1 MSILPEE
8 PPMPR
13 LLLAAALLALAPA
26 AARAQ
31 PGLRA
36 RDGKFDVEARGTF
49 TRLVYDGTLIGSQYN
64 QRTFHPADVPNVLG
78 SGSPW
83 EALALLGVHAQW
95 DPTLEPL
102 TYYHRTGPVGAAFHH
117 LRTRNGGRDATA
129 PVGVCGLFAGT
140 PAAYARPG
148 QSMSFYS
155 AHRELRELVERA
167 ELNFTYVPD
176 ARERGAKLSF
186 RYGRPRV
193 TLADDGDK
201 RFALLLVELIEEDVD
216 PGDRLTLEAVRLY
229 VDRTLPGGVV
239 ALHTSNKH
247 FNLEPVVERI
257 ARELKLAAR
266 VWNND
271 SGNQPGKS
279 ASSWT
284 VLAGSEADLGP
295 LAKST
300 VEQVL
305 AFGTH
310 NEALLRLL
318 ENHGPDTDA
327 LGAILTEWGGP
338 EGEGGKM
345 TPTLMSIRHGPQA
358 ALVYKHAIG
367 FRDAGKTGPDASLRA
382 LTEAVCGTM
391 FRPLVAD
398 ARVELRTDAHRPALP
413 VGPGRPPAKK

>member
-1 MSILPEE
+1 
-8 PPMPR
+8 MPR
-13 LLLAAALLALAPA
+13 LTLIAALLALAPA
-26 AARAQ
+26 VAHAQ

-36 RDGKFDVEARGTF
+36 RDGKFDVEARGHF
-49 TRLVYDGTLIGSQYN
+49 TRLVYDGTMMGSQYN
-64 QRTFHPADVPNVLG
+64 QRTFHPADVPNILG
-78 SGSPW
+78 HGSPW
-83 EALALLGVHAQW
+83 EALALVGAHAQW

-102 TYYHRTGPVGAAFHH
+102 AYYHRTGPVGAAFHH

-186 RYGRPRV
+186 RYGPPRA

-201 RFALLLVELIEEDVD
+201 RFALLLVELIEEGYD

-229 VDRTLPGGVV
+229 IDRTLPGGVV
-239 ALHTSNKH
+239 ALHTSNK
-247 FNLEPVVERI
+247 FYRLEPVVERI

-266 VWNND
+266 VWNDD
-271 SGNQPGKS
+271 SENFPGKT

-284 VLAGSEADLGP
+284 VLARSEADLGP

-300 VEQVL
+300 VEQIL
-305 AFGTH
+305 TYGTR
-310 NEALLRLL
+310 NEPLLRLL
-318 ENHGPDTDA
+318 EKYGPDADA
-327 LGAILTEWGGP
+327 MGTILKEWGGP
-338 EGEGGKM
+338 EAERARL
-345 TPTLMSIRHGPQA
+345 TATVVSIRQGPQA
-358 ALVYKHAIG
+358 AVVFRHALRL
-367 FRDAGKTGPDASLRA
+367 RDTGKTGPDATLGA
-382 LTEAVCGTM
+382 LSGIVFGPM
-391 FRPLVAD
+391 FHRLTAD
-398 ARVELRTDAHRPALP
+398 PRVELRTDAHRPALP
-413 VGPGRPPAKK
+413 AIPPIQPPKK